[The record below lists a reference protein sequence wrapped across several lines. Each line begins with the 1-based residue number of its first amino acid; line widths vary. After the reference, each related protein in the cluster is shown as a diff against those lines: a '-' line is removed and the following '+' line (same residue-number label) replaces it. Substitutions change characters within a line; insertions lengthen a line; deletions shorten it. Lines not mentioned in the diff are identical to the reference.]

1 LKNKILLILTII
13 IIAGLMLWAMSAM
26 IRNVASS
33 ALDPIRQADMDLRTQ
48 VASVLNPTP
57 TILPD
62 PVTIIQQVRP
72 IARLE
77 TIQYSIQ
84 KVITAES
91 RQDVLKELFGDRLL
105 FVAHGVVI
113 AGVDLSTFG
122 ENDVDIQ
129 DGILTITIPPAE
141 IFVATL
147 DNEKSYVY
155 DRDTGL
161 LRKSDPNLETL
172 ARQAAE
178 AEILSG
184 AIEDGILDQANIN
197 AQMFLSRLLNHI
209 GFKDVIVIVNK
220 P

>member
-1 LKNKILLILTII
+1 MKNKILLILTII

>member
-1 LKNKILLILTII
+1 MKNKILLILTII
-13 IIAGLMLWAMSAM
+13 IIAGLMLWAMSTM

-33 ALDPIRQADMDLRTQ
+33 ALDPIRQAEMDLRTQ
-48 VASVLNPTP
+48 VAAVLNPTP

-72 IARLE
+72 LARLE

-113 AGVDLSTFG
+113 AGVDLSSFG
-122 ENDVDIQ
+122 DNNIDIQ

-141 IFVATL
+141 VFVATL

-178 AEILSG
+178 QEILSG

-197 AQMFLSRLLNHI
+197 AQMFLSRLLNHL
-209 GFKDVIVIVNK
+209 GFKDVIVVVNE

>member
-1 LKNKILLILTII
+1 
-13 IIAGLMLWAMSAM
+13 MLWAMSAM